1 MSSCDNCGKSFKYP
15 YLLLRHLERKTPCLS
30 VDKKKGCVKVKVR
43 YECDI
48 CKKIF
53 SCRQS
58 KYEHKK
64 NVICSPPEDKVENAK
79 YECNV
84 CKKVFTHRQNLH
96 RHKNNVKC
104 SPPKDS
110 QVEELKQELRD
121 LKEQI
126 NNSIKITN
134 NSTSD
139 NKVNGIIY
147 LLLER
152 EFIKTGENVYKVGKT
167 SNINKRMSKYPKGS
181 FLYFSVVSD
190 DIDRD
195 EKEILSVFENE
206 FIQRRDIG
214 SEYFEGDNKLM
225 IKQIFLKLS
234 ENFDTVS

>member
-1 MSSCDNCGKSFKYP
+1 MSSCDNCGKVFKYP
-15 YLLLRHLERKTPCLS
+15 YLLLRHLQRKTPCIS
-30 VDKKKGCVKVKVR
+30 VDKKKGCVKDLTNDCKGSVK
-43 YECDI
+43 
-48 CKKIF
+48 
-53 SCRQS
+53 
-58 KYEHKK
+58 
-64 NVICSPPEDKVENAK
+64 AK

-104 SPPKDS
+104 SPPKDQKDS
-110 QVEELKQELRD
+110 EVEELKQELRD

-126 NNSIKITN
+126 NNSRQITS
-134 NSTSD
+134 NSTVD